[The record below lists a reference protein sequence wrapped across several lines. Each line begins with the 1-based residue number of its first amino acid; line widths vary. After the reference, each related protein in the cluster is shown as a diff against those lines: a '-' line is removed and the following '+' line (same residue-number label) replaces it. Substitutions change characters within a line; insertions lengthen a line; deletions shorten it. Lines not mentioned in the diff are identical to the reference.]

1 MSRSRVLSSRFRERV
16 VVTTKSGEAFDGILY
31 SADKSAL
38 VLRQA
43 AAVGA
48 GENKTNLPL
57 DGELIV
63 LLADVAWL
71 QRP

>member
-1 MSRSRVLSSRFRERV
+1 MNRSRVLSSRFRERV
-16 VVTTKSGEAFDGILY
+16 LVTTKDGATFDGILY
-31 SADKSAL
+31 SADKAAL

-43 AAVGA
+43 AAVGQ

-57 DGELIV
+57 DGEIIV

-71 QRP
+71 QKP

>member
-1 MSRSRVLSSRFRERV
+1 M
-16 VVTTKSGEAFDGILY
+16 VTTKSGESFDGILY
-31 SADKSAL
+31 SADNSAL

-48 GENKTNLPL
+48 GENKTDLPL
-57 DGELIV
+57 DGELIL

>member
-16 VVTTKSGEAFDGILY
+16 VVTTKENASFAGILF
-31 SADKSAL
+31 SADCHAL

-43 AAVGA
+43 EAVGA
-48 GENKTNLPL
+48 GENRTNLPL
-57 DGELIV
+57 DGELIL
-63 LLADVAWL
+63 LLADVAYI

>member
-1 MSRSRVLSSRFRERV
+1 
-16 VVTTKSGEAFDGILY
+16 VVTTKSGESFDGILY
-31 SADKSAL
+31 SADRSAL

-48 GENKTNLPL
+48 GENKTDLPL
-57 DGELIV
+57 DGELIL

>member
-1 MSRSRVLSSRFRERV
+1 MLSARFRERV
-16 VVTTKSGEAFDGILY
+16 LVTVKSGETFDGILF
-31 SADKSAL
+31 SADKTAI

-48 GENKTNLPL
+48 GEDKSNLPL

>member
-1 MSRSRVLSSRFRERV
+1 MRSRVLSSRLRERV
-16 VVTTKSGEAFDGILY
+16 LVTTKTGDTFDGLLY
-31 SADKSAL
+31 SADSHAL

-43 AAVGA
+43 AAVEA

-57 DGELIV
+57 DGEIIV
-63 LLADVAWL
+63 LLADVAWV

>member
-1 MSRSRVLSSRFRERV
+1 MRSRVLTSRFRDRV
-16 VVTTKSGEAFDGILY
+16 VVTTKTGDSFGGILY
-31 SADKSAL
+31 SADDRAL

-43 AAVGA
+43 SAMGAADD
-48 GENKTNLPL
+48 KSDLPL

-63 LLADVAWL
+63 LLPDVAWI